1 MANQENRVS
10 NFNVM
15 VYAFYGVMQN
25 WGFWVP
31 FLYGQMYMTTYLGI
45 PIALAATI
53 LSVAKII
60 DFCFSLVAG
69 GIVQSA
75 NLKKGKFL
83 PWMKTLRFVIAAGAV
98 LQTLPAAMVSTWP
111 VALKAAVVA
120 VGYCMMHCSMNFMA
134 TCQFGVMPMLAG
146 SNMDDRIKMTTRQTQ
161 VNSVSSI
168 LLSFGVVPL
177 VTLVG
182 NLAGDTSMGYTI
194 VTACAT
200 LFLIFGVQLLNKAV
214 GPLDKPRD
222 PSLPAPPKVKI
233 KDMVAAIFTND
244 QMVIYMLY
252 QVINQTGTYIVQGMT
267 MYYWQVVMNQ
277 WGLYS
282 IGTGLT
288 TCLGFVFAMFI
299 PAIGKKLGKKK
310 SIIANTCV
318 LVLAKVIMATM
329 GLKSIWWMVF
339 ATGLQS
345 AGMYLTMAFGVNYYL
360 DIGEYGY
367 YKTGK
372 DFRTLSMSMQN
383 IPMKIAMAIG
393 GAIGGYVLAW
403 IGFDKWNGLYS
414 AASAVGGTGDF
425 SYMTDAA
432 FQSFTKTF
440 ITIYAF
446 VPAALSVIAVC
457 IFIFGYKIT
466 DEDAKFYAQENA
478 KRKAAEL

>member
-10 NFNVM
+10 SFQLN
-15 VYAFYGVMQN
+15 VYAFYGVFQN

-31 FLYGQMYMTTYLGI
+31 FLYGQTYMTNYLGI
-45 PIALAATI
+45 PIAITATI

-60 DFCFSLVAG
+60 DFCVSLVAG

-83 PWMKTLRFVIAAGAV
+83 PWMRTLRFVIATGAI
-98 LQTLPAAMVSTWP
+98 LQMMPAAWVSTWP
-111 VALKAAVVA
+111 VALKGAMVA

-134 TCQFGVMPMLAG
+134 TCQYGVMPLIAG
-146 SNMDDRIKMTTRQTQ
+146 TNMEDRIKMTTRQTQ
-161 VNSVSSI
+161 VNSASSV

-177 VTLVG
+177 VTFVGTLVG
-182 NLAGDTSMGYTI
+182 NESMGYSI

-200 LFLIFGVQLLNKAV
+200 IFLIVGVELLTKAV

-222 PSLPAPPKVKI
+222 PSLPAPPKVKV
-233 KDMVAAIFTND
+233 KDMVTAIFTND

-252 QVINQTGTYIVQGMT
+252 QVVNQTGTYIVQGMT

-282 IGTGLT
+282 IGSGIT

-310 SIIANTCV
+310 SIIANTVV
-318 LVLAKVIMATM
+318 LVIAKVIMATM
-329 GLKSIWWMVF
+329 GLKSIWWMVA
-339 ATGLQS
+339 ATALQS

-372 DFRTLSMSMQN
+372 DFRTLSMSMSN
-383 IPMKIAMAIG
+383 IPMKVAMAVG

-403 IGFDKWNGLYS
+403 IGFDGWNTQYM
-414 AASAVGGTGDF
+414 AGTLDR
-425 SYMTDAA
+425 TAEA
-432 FQSFTKTF
+432 FVSFQKSF
-440 ITIYAF
+440 ITIYAAA
-446 VPAALSVIAVC
+446 PAIMSVLAVA
-457 IFIFGYKIT
+457 IFMFGYKIT

>member
-10 NFNVM
+10 SFQLN
-15 VYAFYGVMQN
+15 VYAFYGVFQN

-31 FLYGQMYMTTYLGI
+31 FLYGQMYMTNFLGI
-45 PIALAATI
+45 PIALTATI
-53 LSVAKII
+53 LSVAKLI
-60 DFCFSLVAG
+60 DFFFSLVAG

-83 PWMKTLRFVIAAGAV
+83 PWMRTLRFVIAAGAI
-98 LQTLPAAMVSTWP
+98 LQMAPIGGMPTAVKAVV
-111 VALKAAVVA
+111 VAL
-120 VGYCMMHCSMNFMA
+120 GYCCMHCSMNFMA
-134 TCQFGVMPMLAG
+134 TCQFGVMPLIAG
-146 SNMDDRIKMTTRQTQ
+146 SNMEDRIKMTTRQAQ
-161 VNSVSSI
+161 VNSASSI
-168 LLSFGVVPL
+168 ILSFGTVPL
-177 VTLVG
+177 ITLVG
-182 NLAGDTSMGYTI
+182 NLVGDPGMGYTI

-200 LFLIFGVQLLNKAV
+200 LFLIIGVELLTKAV

-222 PSLPAPPKVKI
+222 PNMPAPPKVKI
-233 KDMVAAIFTND
+233 KDMVSAIFTND

-252 QVINQTGTYIVQGMT
+252 QVVNQTGTYIVSGMA
-267 MYYWQVVMNQ
+267 MYYWQVVMNS
-277 WGLYS
+277 WGFYALS
-282 IGTGLT
+282 SGIT

-310 SIIANTCV
+310 SIIVNTCV
-318 LVLAKVIMATM
+318 LVISKFIMATM
-329 GLKSIWWMVF
+329 GLKSIWWMTA
-339 ATGLQS
+339 ATALQS

-383 IPMKIAMAIG
+383 IPMKISMAIG

-403 IGFDKWNGLYS
+403 MGFDKWNALYTAATGLN
-414 AASAVGGTGDF
+414 GTQDF
-425 SYMTDAA
+425 SYMADAA
-432 FQSFTKTF
+432 FQSFQKTY

-446 VPAALSVIAVC
+446 VPAVFAVIAVC
-457 IFIFGYKIT
+457 IFMFGYKIT
-466 DEDAKFYAQENA
+466 DEDARFYAQENA